1 MSKYFVFNLLILFQ
15 VYILESLVYVHV
27 IKL

>member
-15 VYILESLVYVHV
+15 LYFLESLVYVHV